1 VVKIIAM
8 GPLVPFVF
16 SEEFGLLLAVFI
28 GFGFGFVLEQAGFS
42 STKKLVGLFYGYDF
56 TVLRVFFTAGVT
68 AMVGVLL
75 LGHYGL
81 LELEMIY
88 INPTFTRSAIV
99 GGLVMG
105 GGFIIGGFCPGT
117 SVCAAAIGKIDAM
130 IFVLGSIF
138 GVFAF
143 AESYPLIKGFYEA
156 DAMGAV
162 KISDL
167 LGMSDIVFGFTLA
180 AVAFAAFYFTWRIE
194 NSVNGRTNSI
204 DPIMSKYYLS
214 GIGVTFVLLLIVAL
228 LPGKDD
234 IIQARITKAKEQ
246 KKCVFHEISA
256 DKLASDLTSNY
267 YSINLIDVRSPEEFE
282 KYHLPLA
289 INIPLN
295 EITNREW
302 SDVFNQKI
310 KTNIFYSDVDTITK
324 MACLKARF
332 VGKSENIILRE
343 SAQQFKQMF
352 FELSEP
358 DATASKQEVKEYHFR
373 SEAARKLNEL
383 VETLQNNKPVKKVI
397 KSVKGG
403 CS

>member
-1 VVKIIAM
+1 M
-8 GPLVPFVF
+8 GPLVPFIF

-81 LELEMIY
+81 LDLEMIY

-117 SVCAAAIGKIDAM
+117 SVCAASIGKIDAM
-130 IFVLGSIF
+130 VFVLGSVL

-143 AESYPLIKGFYEA
+143 TETYPLVKDFYEA
-156 DAMGAV
+156 DALGAI

-167 LGMSDIVFGFTLA
+167 LGMSDIAFGFALA
-180 AVAFAAFYFTWRIE
+180 AIAFAAFYFTWRIE
-194 NSVNGRTNSI
+194 NSVNNRSNTVEPKLKKLYI
-204 DPIMSKYYLS
+204 A
-214 GIGVTFVLLLIVAL
+214 GIGSTFVLLMIVAI
-228 LPGKDD
+228 LPGKND
-234 IIQARITKAKEQ
+234 IIQAKITKAKEQ

-256 DKLASDLTSNY
+256 DKLASELTTNY

-289 INIPLN
+289 INIPLD

-302 SDVFNQKI
+302 SDIFKQRI
-310 KTNIFYSDVDTITK
+310 KTNIFYSDVDTMTK
-324 MACLKARF
+324 MACLKAKF
-332 VGKSENIILRE
+332 VGKSTNLILRE
-343 SAQQFKQMF
+343 NTNQFREMF

-358 DATASKQEVKEYHFR
+358 LSNASKKQINEYHFR
-373 SEAARKLNEL
+373 IEAARKMNDLL
-383 VETLQNNKPVKKVI
+383 ETLQNNKHVKKVV

>member
-1 VVKIIAM
+1 M
-8 GPLVPFVF
+8 GPLVPFIF

-75 LGHYGL
+75 MGHYGL
-81 LELEMIY
+81 LDLEMIY

-117 SVCAAAIGKIDAM
+117 SVCAASIGKIDAM
-130 IFVLGSIF
+130 VFVFGSIL
-138 GVFAF
+138 GVLAF
-143 AESYPLIKGFYEA
+143 SESYPLIKDFYMA

-167 LGMSDIVFGFTLA
+167 LGMSDIVFGFALA

-194 NSVNGRTNSI
+194 NKVNGRPNNV
-204 DPIMSKYYLS
+204 DPKLSKYYLS
-214 GIGVTFVLLLIVAL
+214 GIGAAFVLLLIVAVV
-228 LPGKDD
+228 PGKDD

-256 DKLASDLTSNY
+256 DKLASELTSNY

-289 INIPLN
+289 INIPLD
-295 EITNREW
+295 EITEREW
-302 SDVFNQKI
+302 SDIFKQRI
-310 KTNIFYSDVDTITK
+310 KTNIFYSDVDTMTK

-332 VGKSENIILRE
+332 VGKSENLILRE
-343 SAQQFKQMF
+343 STIQFRQMF
-352 FELSEP
+352 FDLSDP
-358 DATASKQEVKEYHFR
+358 GADASKQEIKEYHFR
-373 SEAARKLNEL
+373 IESARKLNEL